1 MLTINKRFHEL
12 LPPLKDEEYER
23 LDASIQ
29 ADGIRDPII
38 LWGTTIVDG
47 HNRYEIAQR
56 RGISFQTVQ
65 KEFEDEDD
73 ACIWIIENQIGKRN
87 LSIVEHSFKLG
98 ELYKLKRKK
107 HGGDRRS
114 EEFSSAQNAH
124 LIKDTT
130 AETVAKEQNVNQA
143 TVRRAADF
151 HTAITDL
158 AEQTGQSTKEI
169 LNLADKTSKQ
179 DVMRIA
185 KMPEPMKREV
195 VAKITTGEAKSVA
208 DAIRETKR
216 AEVVAK
222 LEDIATKEAKA
233 AQGLYDVIVIDPPWD
248 MQKIE
253 RDVAP
258 EQVEFDYPTMTE
270 EELYDCEIPA
280 ADDCHLWLWTTH
292 KFLPVAFRLLCA
304 WGFKYVC
311 TFVWHKNG
319 GFQPFGLPQYNC
331 EFVFYARKGSPQF
344 IDTKAFFTCFDA
356 PRRTHSEKPEE
367 FYEVVRRVTAGR
379 RVDMFNRRKI
389 EGFDTW
395 GNEAPQ
401 DES

>member
-130 AETVAKEQNVNQA
+130 AETVAKEQNINQA

-151 HTAITDL
+151 HTAVTDN
-158 AEQTGQSTKEI
+158 AIEI
-169 LNLADKTSKQ
+169 
-179 DVMRIA
+179 V
-185 KMPEPMKREV
+185 
-195 VAKITTGEAKSVA
+195 G
-208 DAIRETKR
+208 
-216 AEVVAK
+216 
-222 LEDIATKEAKA
+222 
-233 AQGLYDVIVIDPPWD
+233 
-248 MQKIE
+248 
-253 RDVAP
+253 
-258 EQVEFDYPTMTE
+258 
-270 EELYDCEIPA
+270 
-280 ADDCHLWLWTTH
+280 
-292 KFLPVAFRLLCA
+292 
-304 WGFKYVC
+304 
-311 TFVWHKNG
+311 
-319 GFQPFGLPQYNC
+319 
-331 EFVFYARKGSPQF
+331 
-344 IDTKAFFTCFDA
+344 
-356 PRRTHSEKPEE
+356 
-367 FYEVVRRVTAGR
+367 
-379 RVDMFNRRKI
+379 
-389 EGFDTW
+389 
-395 GNEAPQ
+395 
-401 DES
+401 